1 MLLTKLKINQRFNFV
16 KYKNIILS
24 FGSNIGDKIENI
36 KKAYLLLE
44 SNQKINIIQRSDF
57 YKSSP
62 IGYMEQDWFVNTAV
76 DIETDYEPEE
86 LLKEL
91 KRIEEE
97 MGRKKTFKWG
107 PRIIDIDIIFWNDLS
122 LNSRSLNI
130 PHINALQ
137 RKFVLVTVLDID
149 TKYKDPIEN
158 KPLKDYLKNLKSS
171 EILEKIANK

>member
-1 MLLTKLKINQRFNFV
+1 M

-62 IGYMEQDWFVNTAV
+62 IGYLEQDWFVNTAV

-86 LLKEL
+86 LLKEI
-91 KRIEEE
+91 KRIEEA

-122 LNSRSLNI
+122 LKSKSLNI

-158 KPLKDYLKNLKSS
+158 KPLKDYLKTLKSS
-171 EILEKIANK
+171 EVLEKIANK